1 MDGKAE
7 FSPELRNNL
16 VPDSLTELEHE
27 LELELGNELEI
38 ELKLEVEL
46 AELALKFFNRKNILY
61 DKDLSEMKSTK
72 VFSVFCYIKLL
83 SWSLLFI

>member
-61 DKDLSEMKSTK
+61 DKLKNNR
-72 VFSVFCYIKLL
+72 F
-83 SWSLLFI
+83 SLLTFFEIFEKIIVLFPYFLT

>member
-46 AELALKFFNRKNILY
+46 AELALKLERKQRFNIQCQ
-61 DKDLSEMKSTK
+61 
-72 VFSVFCYIKLL
+72 F
-83 SWSLLFI
+83 